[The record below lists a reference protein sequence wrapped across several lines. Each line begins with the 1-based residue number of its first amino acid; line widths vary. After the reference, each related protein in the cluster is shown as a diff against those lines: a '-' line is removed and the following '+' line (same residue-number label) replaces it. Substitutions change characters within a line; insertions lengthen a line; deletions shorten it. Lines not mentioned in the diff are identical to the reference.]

1 MTRWLAG
8 LRNGLKSCVRAQSSV
23 ASSPRAASP
32 HQGDTQRLNQFVAAR
47 LLDIS
52 LTAWRCGLHDM
63 SSMAWRRG
71 LSPFDSAGAAAFS
84 PRKQTPRRTN
94 PPDSPIDAR
103 AGYVFHNGGARV
115 MGSAQ
120 ALPERIDKDTA
131 ERVAGRHFCSTDF
144 DALATQTPG
153 FISREQLLE
162 AARVRNL
169 SFTLREK
176 SQKKFDFGFVAE
188 EKEDA

>member
-1 MTRWLAG
+1 
-8 LRNGLKSCVRAQSSV
+8 
-23 ASSPRAASP
+23 
-32 HQGDTQRLNQFVAAR
+32 
-47 LLDIS
+47 
-52 LTAWRCGLHDM
+52 
-63 SSMAWRRG
+63 
-71 LSPFDSAGAAAFS
+71 
-84 PRKQTPRRTN
+84 
-94 PPDSPIDAR
+94 
-103 AGYVFHNGGARV
+103 

-176 SQKKFDFGFVAE
+176 SQKKLILASWRRRRRMRKVMCS
-188 EKEDA
+188 

>member
-1 MTRWLAG
+1 
-8 LRNGLKSCVRAQSSV
+8 
-23 ASSPRAASP
+23 
-32 HQGDTQRLNQFVAAR
+32 
-47 LLDIS
+47 
-52 LTAWRCGLHDM
+52 
-63 SSMAWRRG
+63 MAWRRG

-94 PPDSPIDAR
+94 PPNSPIDAR

-144 DALATQTPG
+144 DALATDTPG

-188 EKEDA
+188 EKEGADDGAKPPLAPGAEAGAPQVDRSFSIVKFTQEAADEEEEDPRRGPDGFDRALGPK

>member
-32 HQGDTQRLNQFVAAR
+32 HQGDTQRLNQIMAAR
-47 LLDIS
+47 LHDIS
-52 LTAWRCGLHDM
+52 LTAWRCGLHDI

-84 PRKQTPRRTN
+84 PRKQTPRRTK
-94 PPDSPIDAR
+94 PPDSPVDAR

>member
-1 MTRWLAG
+1 MACTRLTD
-8 LRNGLKSCVRAQSSV
+8 RC
-23 ASSPRAASP
+23 
-32 HQGDTQRLNQFVAAR
+32 AR
-47 LLDIS
+47 
-52 LTAWRCGLHDM
+52 
-63 SSMAWRRG
+63 
-71 LSPFDSAGAAAFS
+71 
-84 PRKQTPRRTN
+84 
-94 PPDSPIDAR
+94 
-103 AGYVFHNGGARV
+103 GYVFHNGGARV

-188 EKEDA
+188 EKEGRWRVRRVSLSSTRKKRQQLRLSARPLGQQERERALVVVH

>member
-32 HQGDTQRLNQFVAAR
+32 HQGDTTRINQIVAAR
-47 LLDIS
+47 RA
-52 LTAWRCGLHDM
+52 TAESWSPRHLHDIG
-63 SSMAWRRG
+63 SMAWRRG
-71 LSPFDSAGAAAFS
+71 RSPFDSAGAAAFS

-144 DALATQTPG
+144 DALSTDTPG

>member
-32 HQGDTQRLNQFVAAR
+32 HQ
-47 LLDIS
+47 
-52 LTAWRCGLHDM
+52 
-63 SSMAWRRG
+63 
-71 LSPFDSAGAAAFS
+71 
-84 PRKQTPRRTN
+84 
-94 PPDSPIDAR
+94 
-103 AGYVFHNGGARV
+103 GYVFHNGGARV

>member
-1 MTRWLAG
+1 
-8 LRNGLKSCVRAQSSV
+8 
-23 ASSPRAASP
+23 
-32 HQGDTQRLNQFVAAR
+32 
-47 LLDIS
+47 
-52 LTAWRCGLHDM
+52 
-63 SSMAWRRG
+63 MAWRRG

-94 PPDSPIDAR
+94 PPNSPIDAR

-144 DALATQTPG
+144 DALSTDTPG

>member
-1 MTRWLAG
+1 MIRHLAIDANGVAVWG
-8 LRNGLKSCVRAQSSV
+8 LTVDLE
-23 ASSPRAASP
+23 
-32 HQGDTQRLNQFVAAR
+32 L
-47 LLDIS
+47 
-52 LTAWRCGLHDM
+52 M
-63 SSMAWRRG
+63 
-71 LSPFDSAGAAAFS
+71 
-84 PRKQTPRRTN
+84 
-94 PPDSPIDAR
+94 IDAR

>member
-32 HQGDTQRLNQFVAAR
+32 HQGDTQRLNQIMAALR
-47 LLDIS
+47 A
-52 LTAWRCGLHDM
+52 TAESWSPRHLHDI

-84 PRKQTPRRTN
+84 PRKQTPRRTK
-94 PPDSPIDAR
+94 PPDSPVDAR

>member
-1 MTRWLAG
+1 MAAWSLA
-8 LRNGLKSCVRAQSSV
+8 VRFSRRSRVLAEK
-23 ASSPRAASP
+23 ANAATHRSIC
-32 HQGDTQRLNQFVAAR
+32 AR
-47 LLDIS
+47 LRLPQ
-52 LTAWRCGLHDM
+52 
-63 SSMAWRRG
+63 RRRPG
-71 LSPFDSAGAAAFS
+71 DGQRP
-84 PRKQTPRRTN
+84 
-94 PPDSPIDAR
+94 
-103 AGYVFHNGGARV
+103 
-115 MGSAQ
+115 

-188 EKEDA
+188 EKEGGAQ

>member
-1 MTRWLAG
+1 
-8 LRNGLKSCVRAQSSV
+8 
-23 ASSPRAASP
+23 
-32 HQGDTQRLNQFVAAR
+32 
-47 LLDIS
+47 
-52 LTAWRCGLHDM
+52 
-63 SSMAWRRG
+63 MAWRRG

-94 PPDSPIDAR
+94 HPDSPIDAR

-144 DALATQTPG
+144 DALSTDTPG

-188 EKEDA
+188 EKEGAKQ

>member
-1 MTRWLAG
+1 MAAWSLA
-8 LRNGLKSCVRAQSSV
+8 VRFS
-23 ASSPRAASP
+23 
-32 HQGDTQRLNQFVAAR
+32 
-47 LLDIS
+47 
-52 LTAWRCGLHDM
+52 
-63 SSMAWRRG
+63 RRG
-71 LSPFDSAGAAAFS
+71 RVLAENSRLISIDA
-84 PRKQTPRRTN
+84 TPARWRA
-94 PPDSPIDAR
+94 PDSPIDAR

-120 ALPERIDKDTA
+120 ALPEKIDRDTA

-144 DALATQTPG
+144 DALSTDTPG

-188 EKEDA
+188 EKEGAKQ

>member
-32 HQGDTQRLNQFVAAR
+32 HQGDTQRLNQFAAAR
-47 LLDIS
+47 LHDIS
-52 LTAWRCGLHDM
+52 LTAWRCGLHDI

>member
-1 MTRWLAG
+1 MAAWSLA
-8 LRNGLKSCVRAQSSV
+8 VRFS
-23 ASSPRAASP
+23 
-32 HQGDTQRLNQFVAAR
+32 
-47 LLDIS
+47 
-52 LTAWRCGLHDM
+52 
-63 SSMAWRRG
+63 RRG
-71 LSPFDSAGAAAFS
+71 RILAEKANAATHKA
-84 PRKQTPRRTN
+84 T
-94 PPDSPIDAR
+94 DSPIDAR

-144 DALATQTPG
+144 DALATDTPG

-188 EKEDA
+188 EKEGAKQ

>member
-1 MTRWLAG
+1 M
-8 LRNGLKSCVRAQSSV
+8 
-23 ASSPRAASP
+23 
-32 HQGDTQRLNQFVAAR
+32 DT
-47 LLDIS
+47 
-52 LTAWRCGLHDM
+52 
-63 SSMAWRRG
+63 
-71 LSPFDSAGAAAFS
+71 AAFS
-84 PRKQTPRRTN
+84 PRKQTPRRTK
-94 PPDSPIDAR
+94 PPDSLIDAR

-144 DALATQTPG
+144 DALSTETPG

>member
-1 MTRWLAG
+1 MAAWSLA
-8 LRNGLKSCVRAQSSV
+8 VRFS
-23 ASSPRAASP
+23 
-32 HQGDTQRLNQFVAAR
+32 
-47 LLDIS
+47 
-52 LTAWRCGLHDM
+52 
-63 SSMAWRRG
+63 RRG
-71 LSPFDSAGAAAFS
+71 RVLAEKANAATHK
-84 PRKQTPRRTN
+84 PTRLTDR
-94 PPDSPIDAR
+94 AR

-144 DALATQTPG
+144 DALATDTPG

-188 EKEDA
+188 EKDQ

>member
-1 MTRWLAG
+1 
-8 LRNGLKSCVRAQSSV
+8 
-23 ASSPRAASP
+23 
-32 HQGDTQRLNQFVAAR
+32 
-47 LLDIS
+47 
-52 LTAWRCGLHDM
+52 M
-63 SSMAWRRG
+63 SSMAWRRDF
-71 LSPFDSAGAAAFS
+71 STFDSASAAAFS
-84 PRKQTPRRTN
+84 PRKQTPRHTIA
-94 PPDSPIDAR
+94 PGSPIDAR

-188 EKEDA
+188 EKEEA

>member
-1 MTRWLAG
+1 M
-8 LRNGLKSCVRAQSSV
+8 
-23 ASSPRAASP
+23 
-32 HQGDTQRLNQFVAAR
+32 AR
-47 LLDIS
+47 
-52 LTAWRCGLHDM
+52 
-63 SSMAWRRG
+63 RRG
-71 LSPFDSAGAAAFS
+71 PSPFDSAGAAAFS

-144 DALATQTPG
+144 DALSTDTPG

>member
-32 HQGDTQRLNQFVAAR
+32 HQGDTQRLNQFAAAR
-47 LLDIS
+47 LHDIS
-52 LTAWRCGLHDM
+52 LTAWRCGLHDI

-84 PRKQTPRRTN
+84 PRKQTPRRTK

>member
-1 MTRWLAG
+1 M
-8 LRNGLKSCVRAQSSV
+8 VRILDMHRREQV
-23 ASSPRAASP
+23 AVRQPHVRRAA
-32 HQGDTQRLNQFVAAR
+32 
-47 LLDIS
+47 
-52 LTAWRCGLHDM
+52 
-63 SSMAWRRG
+63 
-71 LSPFDSAGAAAFS
+71 
-84 PRKQTPRRTN
+84 
-94 PPDSPIDAR
+94 
-103 AGYVFHNGGARV
+103 
-115 MGSAQ
+115 AQ

>member
-1 MTRWLAG
+1 M
-8 LRNGLKSCVRAQSSV
+8 
-23 ASSPRAASP
+23 
-32 HQGDTQRLNQFVAAR
+32 
-47 LLDIS
+47 
-52 LTAWRCGLHDM
+52 AWRCGASFL
-63 SSMAWRRG
+63 G
-71 LSPFDSAGAAAFS
+71 LVDTAAFS

-144 DALATQTPG
+144 DALSTDTPG

>member
-1 MTRWLAG
+1 
-8 LRNGLKSCVRAQSSV
+8 
-23 ASSPRAASP
+23 
-32 HQGDTQRLNQFVAAR
+32 
-47 LLDIS
+47 
-52 LTAWRCGLHDM
+52 
-63 SSMAWRRG
+63 MAWRRG

-84 PRKQTPRRTN
+84 PRKQTPRHTIA
-94 PPDSPIDAR
+94 PGSPIDAR
-103 AGYVFHNGGARV
+103 AGYFFHNGGARV

-153 FISREQLLE
+153 FISLEQLLE